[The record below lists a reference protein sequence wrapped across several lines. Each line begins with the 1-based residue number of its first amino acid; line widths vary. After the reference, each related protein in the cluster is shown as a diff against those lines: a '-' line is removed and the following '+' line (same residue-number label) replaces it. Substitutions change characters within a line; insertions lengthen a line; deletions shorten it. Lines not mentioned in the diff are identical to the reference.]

1 LDTHQQQA
9 SQYRRF
15 KWSNL
20 RRKATMTA
28 YATGDL
34 RRTNSLVKEE
44 RKYENSQRF
53 NSGLTSPTPTY
64 DDVDIVSA
72 TGSSNALGF
81 SASSRTGSIYFDAED
96 RASAVAVRL
105 DTPTDAKTADWG
117 SHIADIFLPHILR
130 KLRDERRFS
139 RSRSIPTPT
148 SPTHFYG
155 KIHINGRY
163 GLNIV
168 V

>member
-1 LDTHQQQA
+1 MICASRVSNLDTHQQQA

-28 YATGDL
+28 YAPGDL

-44 RKYENSQRF
+44 RKCENSQRF
-53 NSGLTSPTPTY
+53 NSGLTSPAPTY
-64 DDVDIVSA
+64 DDADLVSA
-72 TGSSNALGF
+72 TGSSNALGL

-105 DTPTDAKTADWG
+105 DTPTDAKTG
-117 SHIADIFLPHILR
+117 ILSVTVISLCR
-130 KLRDERRFS
+130 LLSYDF
-139 RSRSIPTPT
+139 
-148 SPTHFYG
+148 FD
-155 KIHINGRY
+155 
-163 GLNIV
+163 
-168 V
+168 